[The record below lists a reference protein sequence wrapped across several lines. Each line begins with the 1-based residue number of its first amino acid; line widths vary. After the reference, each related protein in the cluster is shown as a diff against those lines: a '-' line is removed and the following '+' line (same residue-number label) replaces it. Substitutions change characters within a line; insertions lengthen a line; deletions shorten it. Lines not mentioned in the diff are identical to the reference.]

1 MSLERELEDIWES
14 APGDCLLW
22 SRVAATMDFPR
33 RKESWNMKLKEVSKL
48 IEDNLPLA
56 LTSPSEYVRYFAELL
71 DKETKMNIDKI
82 LKESIEYKKA
92 HHNIDWHWTAEE
104 VEYLYSN
111 TLEAKI
117 SLNWVFDV
125 QANIDLEAWEARAA
139 QEDFCRKIHSTSL
152 DRERYFKAVDATINI
167 ISENIEVALVSPSD
181 YVREMAKLI
190 LNKKTE
196 ELTSTI

>member
-1 MSLERELEDIWES
+1 MSLPGVNFERQ
-14 APGDCLLW
+14 
-22 SRVAATMDFPR
+22 
-33 RKESWNMKLKEVSKL
+33 LK
-48 IEDNLPLA
+48 
-56 LTSPSEYVRYFAELL
+56 
-71 DKETKMNIDKI
+71 
-82 LKESIEYKKA
+82 
-92 HHNIDWHWTAEE
+92 E

-125 QANIDLEAWEARAA
+125 KASVDLEDWEARAA
-139 QEDFCRKIHSTSL
+139 QEDFYRKINSTSL
-152 DRERYFKAVDATINI
+152 DRERYLKAVDATINI
-167 ISENIEVALVSPSD
+167 ISENMEVALVSPSD